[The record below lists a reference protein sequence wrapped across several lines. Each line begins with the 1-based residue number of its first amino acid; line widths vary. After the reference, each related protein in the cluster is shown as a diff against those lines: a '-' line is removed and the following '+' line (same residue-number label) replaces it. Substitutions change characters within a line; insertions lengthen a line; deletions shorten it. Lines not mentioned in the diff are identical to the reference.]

1 LKKRNKGKRREIKE
15 DLHALQVVLVKH
27 TEKKSKSYSCFSFA
41 LVVQYLVQLI
51 RRRKTMEAVAYSNF
65 RQNLKQYMKQVNE
78 DADALI
84 VTAKDAEDTVVVLS
98 KREYDSL
105 QESLRILSNS
115 YLMEKIRR
123 GDTQFRKKNFK
134 THDLLKV
141 KEDD

>member
-1 LKKRNKGKRREIKE
+1 
-15 DLHALQVVLVKH
+15 
-27 TEKKSKSYSCFSFA
+27 
-41 LVVQYLVQLI
+41 
-51 RRRKTMEAVAYSNF
+51 MEAVAYSNF

-123 GDTQFRKKNFK
+123 GDTQFQKKQFL
-134 THDLLKV
+134 THDLLEV

>member
-1 LKKRNKGKRREIKE
+1 
-15 DLHALQVVLVKH
+15 VLVKD
-27 TEKKSKSYSCFSFA
+27 TEKKRQKRKARASSCFSFI
-41 LVVQYLVQLI
+41 LVVQFIVQLKQ
-51 RRRKTMEAVAYSNF
+51 RRKSMEAVAYSNF

-123 GDTQFRKKNFK
+123 GDTQFQKKQFQ
-134 THDLLKV
+134 THDLLEV

>member
-1 LKKRNKGKRREIKE
+1 
-15 DLHALQVVLVKH
+15 
-27 TEKKSKSYSCFSFA
+27 
-41 LVVQYLVQLI
+41 
-51 RRRKTMEAVAYSNF
+51 MEAVAYSNF
-65 RQNLKQYMKQVNE
+65 RQNLKQYMQQVNE

-123 GDTQFRKKNFK
+123 GDTQFQKKQFQ
-134 THDLLKV
+134 THDLLEV

>member
-1 LKKRNKGKRREIKE
+1 
-15 DLHALQVVLVKH
+15 
-27 TEKKSKSYSCFSFA
+27 
-41 LVVQYLVQLI
+41 
-51 RRRKTMEAVAYSNF
+51 MEAVAYSNF

-123 GDTQFRKKNFK
+123 GDPQFRKKNFK